1 MVLDGENDEP
11 VICKKLVSTYM
22 PPQSLME
29 GLSLEL
35 E

>member
-1 MVLDGENDEP
+1 MVLDGKNDEP
-11 VICKKLVSTYM
+11 VIRKKPVSTYM
-22 PPQSLME
+22 PLQSFME